1 MVGYD
6 PTRVKVVRW
15 CFTGVVHSV
24 EKQPGVPG
32 GPGVFWGSLVAQT
45 KVYEE
50 NSQKGPFLIELI
62 AIEVNQLRSS

>member
-1 MVGYD
+1 MD
-6 PTRVKVVRW
+6 PVLTCDYYLKVVHY

-50 NSQKGPFLIELI
+50 NSEKVRF
-62 AIEVNQLRSS
+62 

>member
-1 MVGYD
+1 MAHY
-6 PTRVKVVRW
+6 

-50 NSQKGPFLIELI
+50 NSPKGPFLIELI
-62 AIEVNQLRSS
+62 AI